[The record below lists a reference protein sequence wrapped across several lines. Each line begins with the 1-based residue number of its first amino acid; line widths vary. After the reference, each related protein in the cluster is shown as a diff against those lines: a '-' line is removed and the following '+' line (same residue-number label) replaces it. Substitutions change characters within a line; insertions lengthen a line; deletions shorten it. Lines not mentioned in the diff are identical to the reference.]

1 MSDKSLRDDILAELD
16 WQPGVDS
23 TDIGVLV
30 DDGVVTLTGHVPSY
44 AQRLLAEL
52 TARRVRGVRAVVEQ
66 IEVRPR
72 EAESDEDLAHRVL
85 AILEWDVR
93 LPHED
98 IQVRVSHGVVTLGG
112 RVEWDYQR
120 RAAADAVHRLQGV
133 RNVVNQIELR
143 SAVPPMDVQQRI
155 EAALDRYADIEAR
168 NVKVEV
174 SGRKVV
180 LKGVV
185 RAPAERAIVE
195 RAAWSAPGV
204 QSVEDQ
210 LEVAA

>member
-1 MSDKSLRDDILAELD
+1 MTDKRLRDDILAELD
-16 WQPGVDS
+16 WRSGLDS

-52 TARRVRGVRAVVEQ
+52 AVRRVRGVRAVVEQ
-66 IEVRPR
+66 IEVRPLD
-72 EAESDEDLAHRVL
+72 AESDEDLAHRVL
-85 AILEWDVR
+85 AMLEWDVR

-112 RVEWDYQR
+112 KVQWDYQR
-120 RAAADAVHRLQGV
+120 RAAAEIVHRLQGV
-133 RNVVNQIELR
+133 RNVVNQIELQA
-143 SAVPPMDVQQRI
+143 AVPPTDVRERI
-155 EAALDRYADIEAR
+155 EAALERYADVEAR
-168 NVKVEV
+168 NIQVEV
-174 SGRKVV
+174 TGRKVM
-180 LKGVV
+180 LRGLV
-185 RAPAERAIVE
+185 RSSAEREIVE

-204 QSVEDQ
+204 QSVEDE